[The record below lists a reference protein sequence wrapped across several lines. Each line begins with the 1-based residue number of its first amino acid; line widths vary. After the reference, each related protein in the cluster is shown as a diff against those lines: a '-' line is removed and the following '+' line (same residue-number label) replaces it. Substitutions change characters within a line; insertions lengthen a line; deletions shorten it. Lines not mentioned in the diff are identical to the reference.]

1 MTDQASAPND
11 PEGQSKHSIQNL
23 TATAYHEAGHAVM
36 ALSLDRPIQ
45 KVTIKPGRS
54 EFGQRRL
61 GVCKIGKAKA
71 KASRNLIEDEI
82 LILFAGMVAESQ
94 FTGKYCERGAAEDLR
109 LIARLLEDRVST
121 QKQFDRLHRRLLDK
135 TEHELSDE
143 VNANAIELIAKELI
157 EKETISGRAVRHFYG
172 QAGG

>member
-1 MTDQASAPND
+1 
-11 PEGQSKHSIQNL
+11 
-23 TATAYHEAGHAVM
+23 
-36 ALSLDRPIQ
+36 
-45 KVTIKPGRS
+45 
-54 EFGQRRL
+54 
-61 GVCKIGKAKA
+61 
-71 KASRNLIEDEI
+71 
-82 LILFAGMVAESQ
+82 MVAESQ